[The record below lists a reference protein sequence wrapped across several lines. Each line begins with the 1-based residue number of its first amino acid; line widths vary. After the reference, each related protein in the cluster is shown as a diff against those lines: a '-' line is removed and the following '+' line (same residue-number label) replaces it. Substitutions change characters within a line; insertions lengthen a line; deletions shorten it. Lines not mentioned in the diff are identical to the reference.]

1 MKLFLM
7 VLSGWG
13 RILSFVLRWMV
24 RLRVPS
30 VVFEFVCL
38 LLFVRPT
45 ARLMG
50 HCGLRYRG

>member
-1 MKLFLM
+1 MKLVRGVLLVWSGVLSFLM
-7 VLSGWG
+7 
-13 RILSFVLRWMV
+13 RWMV
-24 RLRVPS
+24 RLHVPS

-50 HCGLRYRG
+50 RLAIWSH